1 MPQFW
6 EAPTAI
12 RRRKLMDLN
21 VAVLSKTEDLESV
34 K

>member
-1 MPQFW
+1 MSQFW

-21 VAVLSKTEDLESV
+21 VAVLNKTEDLESL